1 MHALSLTSIPK
12 HTIKTPDPYFFISNI
27 LITFPKPHFITYLQ
41 SVARLTLQT
50 HESVKTLKSFHTF
63 NYVIHQSLEN

>member
-12 HTIKTPDPYFFISNI
+12 HTIKTPDPYFIISNI
-27 LITFPKPHFITYLQ
+27 LITFPTLHFITYLQ
-41 SVARLTLQT
+41 SVTRLTLRT

-63 NYVIHQSLEN
+63 NYVIYQSLEN